1 MYTGI
6 SLEVQWLLGLC
17 TSNAGGTGSVP
28 GWEAFA
34 CHVALPKKLK
44 KKKRINTLGKIRSSS
59 SLGPTK
65 NDASQEHPQ
74 RCRLAVPRARASF
87 S

>member
-44 KKKRINTLGKIRSSS
+44 KKKKNKYTGKNTLKFIPGTHKEWRIPGTPS
-59 SLGPTK
+59 
-65 NDASQEHPQ
+65 
-74 RCRLAVPRARASF
+74 AVQAGSPKG
-87 S
+87 